1 MNSDSS
7 SSFGVSQLSDNGI
20 TMTYGLLLIIALVA
34 LIFLRLVFAD
44 VSVSARGGA

>member
-1 MNSDSS
+1 MNESDSA
-7 SSFGVSQLSDNGI
+7 FGTTHLSDNSI
-20 TMTYGLLLIIALVA
+20 TMTYGLVLIVALVA